1 MKDNGMPTKQDA
13 IVDGGEG
20 FMAGWRG
27 FWSIAGEFAGFTA
40 GAAVVLAGIL
50 AVIFVIALVMSQCS
64 TPVEAQRAE
73 AGMSCTG
80 TATERL
86 VSLSTTYDLKVTCR

>member
-1 MKDNGMPTKQDA
+1 MAKHWSDL
-13 IVDGGEG
+13 DGAG

-27 FWSIAGEFAGFTA
+27 FWGIASEFAGFTA
-40 GAAVVLAGIL
+40 GAAVVLASIL
-50 AVIFVIALVMSQCS
+50 AFILLVMSQCS

-73 AGMSCTG
+73 AGLSCTG

>member
-1 MKDNGMPTKQDA
+1 MAKHWSDPD
-13 IVDGGEG
+13 GEG

-27 FWSIAGEFAGFTA
+27 FWGIAGEFAGFTA
-40 GAAVVLAGIL
+40 GAAVVLASIL
-50 AVIFVIALVMSQCS
+50 AFILLVMSQCS

-80 TATERL
+80 TATERTFAL
-86 VSLSTTYDLKVTCR
+86 KTTYDLKVTCR